1 MTTVIL
7 LLITVFTHCTTVETY
22 NDTDHYNLNQ
32 PEKFFLPEAL
42 NEVSGISLYNGKSD
56 TIYAVQDELGKLYQ
70 LEIGT
75 KNYKTFNFGKSGD
88 YEGLS
93 IAHDMVYILKSNGNI
108 HQFSFQDKENLNI
121 DSVKLFKN
129 LVPKGEYESLYA
141 DPKQNRLVVVPKKL
155 KDDDESNIV
164 KVYNILIDSSNN
176 LTAENVYPI
185 DVSEIIKTLP
195 NKKEK
200 KIRPSAIAQHPI
212 SEDWYLLASVNKLLI
227 ICDKNW
233 KVKEFYPLDPKLY
246 RQPEGICFD
255 QEATLYISNEGS
267 DLNTSNLLKFKYTE
281 KQ

>member
-1 MTTVIL
+1 MIKMTTVIL

-42 NEVSGISLYNGKSD
+42 NEVSGISLYN
-56 TIYAVQDELGKLYQ
+56 
-70 LEIGT
+70 
-75 KNYKTFNFGKSGD
+75 GKSGD